1 MAKNNLFSFSKKD
14 LDFYSDKICSLI
26 DSWKMDDSTFK
37 ISDIANNS
45 SSQNILGFGGSHVYY
60 SQVDNLQI
68 LKSLDLYAYSDYFKD
83 SIAVGF
89 ENGFLEKNMKSLNV
103 IFSFPSKSTRID
115 KDSVDEIYNGVYVKT
130 LPFEQKEFSVT
141 GKLKKYF
148 DQNTKF
154 KIFNDTPAVNFFNIF
169 KNKKSDLYLGV
180 VSGTGI
186 NISCTIDG
194 KIINTEFGGR
204 DIFDKNEYDILI
216 DKESIN
222 PNLECTEKLASYPF
236 LQKMHTKYNIP
247 MDVLVKR
254 SAGVIAS
261 GVIGFI
267 KYTKAKSISVCF
279 QGSFVCKDDNYFK
292 YISDF
297 IDSTEYKV
305 SILRENKA
313 DILGASLV

>member
-1 MAKNNLFSFSKKD
+1 MVKSNLFSFSRKD
-14 LDFYSDKICSLI
+14 VDFYSDKICSLI
-26 DSWKMDDSTFK
+26 DYWKMDYSTFN
-37 ISDIANNS
+37 ISDIANS
-45 SSQNILGFGGSHVYY
+45 CFVKTILGFGGSHVYY
-60 SQVDNLQI
+60 SQINDLTVSRSI
-68 LKSLDLYAYSDYFKD
+68 DLYEYSDYFKD
-83 SIAVGF
+83 SIAIGF

-103 IFSFPSKSTRID
+103 IFSFPSMSVRID
-115 KDSVDEIYNGVYVKT
+115 KDTVDEIYNGVYVKT
-130 LPFEQKEFSVT
+130 LPFEQKEFSVID
-141 GKLKKYF
+141 KLKKYF
-148 DQNTKF
+148 NQNTKF

-204 DIFDKNEYDILI
+204 DIFKRNEYDILI

-222 PNLECTEKLASYPF
+222 PDLECTEKLASYPF
-236 LQKMHTKYNIP
+236 LQKIHTKYNIP
-247 MDVLVKR
+247 MDVLIKR

-261 GVIGFI
+261 GIIGFI
-267 KYTKAKSISVCF
+267 KYTKAKSASICF
-279 QGSFVCKDDNYFK
+279 QGSFVCKDDTYFNL
-292 YISDF
+292 ISDF
-297 IDSTEYKV
+297 IKSSGFSI